1 MLWGP
6 LKETRLGLCI
16 TVTLG
21 RFESKV
27 FIHYNYCWGACESKL
42 AYLYVT
48 VAVGPLWKQGT
59 LHIAV
64 AKGGP
69 RKVPRLPSLKRITV
83 PNPDNDLIW
92 EYEADWTRFASSDMR
107 TFSPDVRL

>member
-48 VAVGPLWKQGT
+48 VAVGPL
-59 LHIAV
+59 
-64 AKGGP
+64 
-69 RKVPRLPSLKRITV
+69 
-83 PNPDNDLIW
+83 
-92 EYEADWTRFASSDMR
+92 
-107 TFSPDVRL
+107 